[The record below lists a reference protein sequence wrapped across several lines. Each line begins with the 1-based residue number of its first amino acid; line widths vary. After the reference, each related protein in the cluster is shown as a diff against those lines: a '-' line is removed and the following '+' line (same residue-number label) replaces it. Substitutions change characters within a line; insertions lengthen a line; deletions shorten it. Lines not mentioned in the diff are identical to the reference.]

1 MLTIKE
7 YLKLGNNNLDE
18 QYDDEDD
25 LDYSLSNHDRNLY
38 KKYRKHYLDLID
50 NVDQIN
56 AIAER
61 VGEDALNDN
70 DNAVN
75 LGKHCAQ
82 LIGDMGRLAQKFD
95 DEQLGEF
102 LFEILCVADDLY
114 TRYPHP
120 SNFADGGEF
129 YTTSIENLDNTVEQ
143 YQQTG
148 DFDAFEA

>member
-7 YLKLGNNNLDE
+7 YLKLGNYNLDE
-18 QYDDEDD
+18 QYDDDEDD

-38 KKYRKHYLDLID
+38 KKYRKYYQDLID

-56 AIAER
+56 AIADK
-61 VGEDALNDN
+61 VGDELDDNQDAVD
-70 DNAVN
+70 
-75 LGKHCAQ
+75 LGEECAA
-82 LIGDMGRLAQKFD
+82 LIKQMGSLANKFD
-95 DEQLGEF
+95 DEQLGDF

-114 TRYPHP
+114 TRYPQP

-129 YTTSIENLDNTVEQ
+129 YTTTIENLDNTIEQ